1 MPYIISA
8 VIGFLLGSFPTAFLV
23 MKKIRNLDIT
33 KTGTGNVGAMNAYEI
48 SNSKIIGLL
57 IFLVDA
63 LKGLLSVYLIALLFP
78 LHFAF
83 PALALV
89 FAVLG
94 HCYSPWISF
103 NGGRGLSTALGGM
116 LLISPLI
123 PIILGAGWLIFFII
137 KKEIIISNFFA
148 TLLTLI
154 ISFLN
159 VSLLN
164 KYSYP
169 HPNSDTAIAFFISS
183 ILILILIK
191 HFEPVRSLKQQN
203 VTKKEES

>member
-1 MPYIISA
+1 MHFIISA
-8 VIGFLLGSFPTAFLV
+8 LIGYTLGSFPTAFII

-33 KTGTGNVGAMNAYEI
+33 KSGTGNVGAMNAFEL
-48 SNSKIIGLL
+48 SNSKIIGLI

-78 LHFAF
+78 LQFIF
-83 PALALV
+83 PALAVL

-103 NGGRGLSTALGGM
+103 NGGRGLATSLGGM
-116 LLISPLI
+116 ILISPLI
-123 PIILGAGWLIFFII
+123 PIIWGAGWVIFFIL

-159 VSLLN
+159 VGLLR

-169 HPNSDTAIAFFISS
+169 HSNSDSTIVLFISS

-191 HFEPVRSLKQQN
+191 HFEPVNSLISQN
-203 VTKKEES
+203 LKKKEI